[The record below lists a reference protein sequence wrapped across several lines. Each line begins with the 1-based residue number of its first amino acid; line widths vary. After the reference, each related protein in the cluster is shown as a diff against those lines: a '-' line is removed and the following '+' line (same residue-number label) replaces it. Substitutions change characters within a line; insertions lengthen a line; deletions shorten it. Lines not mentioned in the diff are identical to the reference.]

1 MAIEYESISELKS
14 HLPQAVDD
22 PFGEIIITKTGK
34 PQAVL
39 LGIANY
45 QALLAMAQLAKMPTL
60 LASALAEHR
69 RFQEGTNEGA
79 IGLDELDTVVQ
90 GRLEETTPSKG
101 R

>member
-45 QALLAMAQLAKMPTL
+45 QALLAMAQLARMPTL
-60 LASALAEHR
+60 LSSALAEHR
-69 RFQEGTNEGA
+69 RFQERANEGA
-79 IGLDELDTVVQ
+79 IGLDELDEVVQ
-90 GRLEETTPSKG
+90 RKLEEISPALD